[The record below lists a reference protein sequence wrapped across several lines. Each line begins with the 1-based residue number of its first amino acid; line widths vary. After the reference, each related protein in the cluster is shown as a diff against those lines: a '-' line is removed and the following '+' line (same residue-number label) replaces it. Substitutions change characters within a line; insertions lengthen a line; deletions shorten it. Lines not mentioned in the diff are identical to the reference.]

1 MAVEMEELRGL
12 SPLEQEKV
20 LDEMSKRPPKPITID
35 SVVYFIPEP
44 VYKLIEALNKD
55 AIFKRGNGKEN
66 DTT

>member
-20 LDEMSKRPPKPITID
+20 LSEMSRQPPKPITID

-44 VYKLIEALNKD
+44 VYKLIEALNKG
-55 AIFKRGNGKEN
+55 ATFKRGNGKEN

>member
-20 LDEMSKRPPKPITID
+20 LEEMSQRPPKPITID

-44 VYKLIEALNKD
+44 VYKLIEALNEGVM
-55 AIFKRGNGKEN
+55 FKRSNGKEN